1 MAKTKKRISLS
12 KYIDRLLLISTIG
25 LAVFGFFMILSA
37 EMGEATADIN
47 VLSFATLKQILN
59 LVLALILLFLFT
71 FHGSFFTNLK
81 RTYYD
86 YFYWIMLFI
95 LLIPRVFSPAGG
107 AYAWI
112 RIAGFS
118 IQPSEF
124 AKVFIIVYSSKIF
137 AKNDPKTNPINLRN
151 YLIKLLLYVGIILFV
166 QKDLG
171 SAAVI
176 GMIGYVCALI
186 PPYETIRK
194 YQNWMI
200 IGIVAFI
207 GITIL
212 ALSPIGTKF
221 LEHFADN
228 YRILRFLSS
237 ANPFNYQYDSGY
249 HLVMSLVSM
258 AAGGLTGMGYGKS
271 IHKFMNFPN
280 PSTDFILP
288 VIIEELGLLIGF
300 GTVVIGYG
308 IILIRLAINAKRC
321 QYARGK
327 IIIAGTFMYFI
338 VHFIFNVGGVS
349 GLIPLTG
356 VPLLLLSS
364 GGSSLMA
371 CMSAIGFSMSEIIN
385 YRRKLYI
392 NESNSGKV

>member
-1 MAKTKKRISLS
+1 MLKTKKKVSLS
-12 KYIDRLLLISTIG
+12 KYIDRWLLLAAIG

-71 FHGSFFTNLK
+71 YKGHFFTNIK

-86 YFYWIMLFI
+86 YLYWIILFV
-95 LLIPRVFSPAGG
+95 LLVPRIFSPVGG

-137 AKNDPKTNPINLRN
+137 AKNDPKKNSINLRN
-151 YLIKLLLYVGIILFV
+151 YLIKLLLYVGIVLVV

-171 SAAVI
+171 SAVVI

-186 PPYETIRK
+186 PPYETIKK

-200 IGIVAFI
+200 IGIILFI
-207 GITIL
+207 GFVIF
-212 ALSPIGTKF
+212 ALSPIGTKI
-221 LEHFADN
+221 LEHFTDD
-228 YRILRFLSS
+228 YRVLRFLSS

-300 GTVVIGYG
+300 GSVVLGYG
-308 IILIRLAINAKRC
+308 IILVRLAVNARRC
-321 QYARGK
+321 HYARGK
-327 IIIAGTFMYFI
+327 IIITGTFMYFL

-392 NESNSGKV
+392 DENNSGKI